1 MTPTDADTCLALR
14 RQAHLPITESGCA
27 ACPLWHRCPQQSG
40 QRPPLW
46 LTGRYAALS
55 NWAPAGVELTEG
67 LVVYTYPTVVHAFQ
81 AQRTLSLIWRERIR
95 RCPTPAEACRIG
107 HKAPSVRRDWQ
118 SKQLA
123 VMADLLARK
132 FQQPDL
138 AALLRSTGDAVL
150 LAPGD
155 TYWGVDRQTGL
166 GLNQAGRLLMQ
177 LRASL

>member
-1 MTPTDADTCLALR
+1 MTPTDTCLALR
-14 RQAHLPITESGCA
+14 RQAHLPTIAHCE

-40 QRPPLW
+40 QQARVW
-46 LTGRYAALS
+46 LSGRYAALS
-55 NWAPAGVELTEG
+55 NWAPAGVELPEG
-67 LVVYTYPTVVHAFQ
+67 TVIQTYPSVVHAFQ

-107 HKAPSVRRDWQ
+107 RQAPSVRRDWQ
-118 SKQLA
+118 TVQLA
-123 VMADLLARK
+123 VMTDLLARK
-132 FQQPDL
+132 CQRPDL

-177 LRASL
+177 LRATL